1 MNMDFLTPYG
11 YWAPLLWLLVI
22 LIALLIS
29 YLIWIR
35 GNQRCKRGT
44 DQTKPFL
51 SGYEPELFENSR
63 VQASNIYWGF
73 ITSLKKYYEVLRKMH
88 TGDVRDYIGWYI
100 GVLAVMIILYALW
113 GGAP

>member
-1 MNMDFLTPYG
+1 MNLDFLTPYG
-11 YWAPLLWLLVI
+11 YWNPVLWLVVI

-35 GNQRCKRGT
+35 GNRKFKGGT

-51 SGYEPELFENSR
+51 SGYAPESFVNSR

-73 ITSLKKYYEVLRKMH
+73 ITSLGKYYEILKKIH

-100 GVLAVMIILYALW
+100 GVLAAMIILYVLW